1 MFIQRILDDFIFSP
15 QIECCQSNL
24 NRKVAFMIYRFT
36 IMKNYLLF
44 VLLSLFTAYQ
54 TNAQVTVCLG
64 TDTTVC
70 TGQTVT
76 INNCGGGGANP
87 GGGIV
92 LNNPT
97 NITLSDDSWSGLI
110 PMGFTFNFY
119 GANYN
124 NCVIGSNGIVSFNSA
139 NANGI
144 CPWSLNGTPIPTP
157 SIASANN
164 SAMIAYGDLNPSN
177 ANSGPIQYQ
186 TLGTAPNRMFVVLY
200 NGVTM
205 YSCTSQCV
213 YAAYIFYETTN
224 VVEMH
229 IGSKTVCSTWNFG
242 LAIEGTQNSTG
253 AVATPVPGRNNQ
265 VWTANQDGRRWT
277 PTAPNNTTNY
287 TQAQISYVNVNS
299 TGGQTQWQNTLGQ
312 TFPYNNGQLN
322 VTQVPPGTTGYF
334 LTGTSCGVSVG
345 AVSDTTWITRITVN
359 ANATATTDYCN
370 GGSGTATVTP
380 TSGGSP
386 FTYLWAPG
394 GQTTQTAT
402 NLVAG
407 NYTVTVTDANGCF
420 KNVPVVV
427 PNSTAAFSGTTTVVS
442 CPGGSDGTATA
453 SMSPVLGT
461 VSYIW
466 YDAGGQTTQTAT
478 GLAAGTYHCEVSS
491 SVGCVD
497 TVEVVVTEIPPM
509 VGQVVLTQD
518 ATCNSLNDGV
528 VGVSVSGGT
537 PQYSYSWDNSNSTL
551 PVANDLYAGTH
562 TVTVTDVNNCVITLT
577 ATIGEPSQL
586 VITNLTPDQ
595 VICPENSTM
604 LSVAGSGGS
613 SPYTFTWSENGTV
626 IGTGSTITVDPVNS
640 GTQYCVRLSEQC
652 GSPTTDSC
660 MMITFP
666 TPIVPSY
673 VPDRTTSCQPGTFVF
688 TNVSNNL
695 NEIDSVE
702 ISFGDGEFGTVQD
715 ANAATHTYLDP
726 GFYDMNVTVTSVFGC
741 VYTGSFPQIVEVIAI
756 PTAEFT
762 MSANPTT
769 IFETVIKMQD
779 NSTPGVVNW
788 QWTAQGASPMTSTSE
803 NPTFFFPE
811 GVMGTYTVELIVETA
826 EGCVDTVEHD
836 LIVNSDILFYAPN
849 SFTPDGDE
857 FNQTWTFAIQGVDE
871 YNFELL
877 IFNRWGE
884 IIWET
889 HDINSAWD
897 GTYLGKI
904 VPTGTYTWVAR
915 VKDIY
920 SDEKREFNGYINVL
934 K

>member
-36 IMKNYLLF
+36 IMKNYFLF

-64 TDTTVC
+64 TDATVC
-70 TGQTVT
+70 AGQTVT
-76 INNCGGGGANP
+76 INDCSNIGGGGAP
-87 GGGIV
+87 SSAPYTI
-92 LNNPT
+92 T
-97 NITLSDDSWSGLI
+97 NIPYAPESFSTGTVVSLGDDGITGSI
-110 PMGFTFNFY
+110 PIGFDFCFY
-119 GANYN
+119 GNTYSN
-124 NCVIGSNGIVSFNSA
+124 FLIGSNNFITFTAGGSSTWVT
-139 NANGI
+139 
-144 CPWSLNGTPIPTP
+144 TPIPNVGAVP
-157 SIASANN
+157 KNAI
-164 SAMIAYGDLNPSN
+164 MGPWQDINPGVGGSVR
-177 ANSGPIQYQ
+177 YQ
-186 TLGTAPNRMFVVLY
+186 LYGTAPFRRLAVSWLNVPMF
-200 NGVTM
+200 
-205 YSCTSQCV
+205 SCTGTLYTSQ
-213 YAAYIFYETTN
+213 IIIYETTN
-224 VVEMH
+224 VIETH
-229 IGSKTVCSTWNFG
+229 IQNKQICSTWNGGKAVHG
-242 LAIEGTQNSTG
+242 LHNLAGTS
-253 AVATPVPGRNNQ
+253 AVVVPGRNDTQ
-265 VWTANQDGRRWT
+265 WTA
-277 PTAPNNTTNY
+277 TNEGLRFIPG
-287 TQAQISYVNVNS
+287 TFSIEW
-299 TGGQTQWQNTLGQ
+299 GNTLGQ
-312 TFPYNNGQLN
+312 TFPYNGGSLL
-322 VTQVPPGTTGYF
+322 VSQVPPGTTGYF
-334 LTGTSCGVSVG
+334 LKSTCGG
-345 AVSDTTWITRITVN
+345 GNAISDTTWITRVTVN
-359 ANATATTDYCN
+359 ATATSTTDYCN
-370 GGSGTATVTP
+370 GGNGTATATP

-386 FTYLWAPG
+386 FTYSWAPG

-407 NYTVTVTDANGCF
+407 NYTVTVTDANGCIR
-420 KNVPVVV
+420 NVSVVV
-427 PNSTAAFSGTTTVVS
+427 PNSTATYSGTTTVVS

-453 SMSPVLGT
+453 TMNPVLGT
-461 VSYIW
+461 VSYNW

-537 PQYSYSWDNSNSTL
+537 PQYSYSWDNSTSIL

-595 VICPENSTM
+595 VICSENSTM

-666 TPIVPSY
+666 TPIVPSF

-884 IIWET
+884 VIWET